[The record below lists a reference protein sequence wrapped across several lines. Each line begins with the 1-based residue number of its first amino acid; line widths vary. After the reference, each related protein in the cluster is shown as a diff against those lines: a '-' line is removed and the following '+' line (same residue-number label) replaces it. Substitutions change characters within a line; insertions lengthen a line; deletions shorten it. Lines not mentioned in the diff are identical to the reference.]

1 MMWREVRECGGEV
14 MGRRG
19 FRERVQDEDEE
30 RGIARGGSRSQESRV
45 MRTRETLEL
54 EAVQ

>member
-1 MMWREVRECGGEV
+1 MRWREVRECGGEV